1 MVTLTR
7 NYNQHGVL
15 QRNDINI
22 WDLLNRFVR
31 SLQTIHKS
39 SRPWRLLLLMTQDK
53 KTRTYSRRRRAN
65 DDVPGAAVNEDGD
78 INTSGNIFSNNNG
91 WTCAAAWGL
100 NTGGDFDY
108 CEKEV
113 FDFA

>member
-53 KTRTYSRRRRAN
+53 KTRT
-65 DDVPGAAVNEDGD
+65 
-78 INTSGNIFSNNNG
+78 
-91 WTCAAAWGL
+91 
-100 NTGGDFDY
+100 
-108 CEKEV
+108 
-113 FDFA
+113 